1 MCLLIV
7 EIRSKEGKSYFIGV
21 VGVKSQCFFI
31 IELLTFNSSN
41 S

>member
-7 EIRSKEGKSYFIGV
+7 DIRSKEEKSYFIEV
-21 VGVKSQCFFI
+21 VGVNFI
-31 IELLTFNSSN
+31 IELLAFNSSN